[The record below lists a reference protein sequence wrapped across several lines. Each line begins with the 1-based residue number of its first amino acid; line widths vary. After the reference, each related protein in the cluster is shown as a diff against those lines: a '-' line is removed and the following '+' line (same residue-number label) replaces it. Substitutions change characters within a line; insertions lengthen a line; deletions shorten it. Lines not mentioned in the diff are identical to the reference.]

1 MLELSEYGKFLV
13 ALLVII
19 DPIGMVPMF
28 ILLSGGSAR
37 GVDRKRIARLA
48 SIAVAVV
55 LVGAALIGE
64 SVLRLFGISL
74 PSFKVAGA
82 ILIMLMAISMMQANP
97 LKEKQTAEEAKEAED
112 KDSIA
117 VVPLAV
123 PLLAGPG
130 AISTAIIFAASS
142 QSARGSEAWA
152 HYALIVACC
161 LATALITWISLR
173 AAIPMS
179 RFLGKTGINVMVR
192 LMGLLLAAVAVEIF
206 VDGAH
211 DLLQGLAR
219 GSR

>member
-13 ALLVII
+13 ALLVIV

-28 ILLSGGSAR
+28 ILLSGTTAR
-37 GVDRKRIARLA
+37 EVDRQRIARLA
-48 SIAVAVV
+48 SIAVAIV
-55 LVGAALIGE
+55 LVAAALVGE
-64 SVLRLFGISL
+64 SVLRLFGIGL

-97 LKEKQTAEEAKEAED
+97 LKEKQTPEEAKEAED
-112 KDSIA
+112 KDGIA

-130 AISTAIIFAASS
+130 AISTAIIFSASAQAASGR
-142 QSARGSEAWA
+142 AALA
-152 HYALIVACC
+152 HYALIAACC
-161 LATALITWISLR
+161 LVTALITWITLR

-206 VDGAH
+206 FGGVR
-211 DLLQGLAR
+211 DLLPTLVPAA
-219 GSR
+219 

>member
-1 MLELSEYGKFLV
+1 MLELTEYGKFLV
-13 ALLVII
+13 ALLVIV

-28 ILLSGGSAR
+28 ILLSGSSAR
-37 GVDRKRIARLA
+37 EVDRRRIARLA
-48 SIAVAVV
+48 SVAVAVV
-55 LVGAALIGE
+55 LVAAALIGE

-130 AISTAIIFAASS
+130 AISTTIIYASERFAL
-142 QSARGSEAWA
+142 A
-152 HYALIVACC
+152 HYALIIACC
-161 LATALITWISLR
+161 LIAALLTWLTLR

-179 RFLGKTGINVMVR
+179 HRMGKTGINVMVR

-206 VDGAH
+206 VDGVRG
-211 DLLQGLAR
+211 LLNGAPAAY
-219 GSR
+219 